1 MYGNLSRLLAATVL
15 TAGLAIGPA
24 ALAETH
30 APASPPQH
38 PAPMQGQGM
47 MGGGGMTGGNG
58 MMGGG
63 GGMMGMMGM
72 MTAMTR
78 MMNTCTTKMANAG
91 HGPVS
96 PGKTASKPSHT

>member
-1 MYGNLSRLLAATVL
+1 MAATVL

-63 GGMMGMMGM
+63 MMGMMGM

-78 MMNTCTTKMANAG
+78 MMNTCNTMMVTAG
-91 HGPVS
+91 HGPVV
-96 PGKTASKPSHT
+96 PGKTESKPSHS